1 MARKQRTPFTLKS
14 GNSIPFKAMGS
25 SPVKNKSKLSGIEN
39 INEFLVSSEKAK
51 DKSNEAEVKPNKKV
65 RAVGL
70 NGKPILGFGF
80 SLGGANKYI
89 DQALKKKADQAKWI
103 ESIKPYFEGRNKDEV
118 KNA

>member
-1 MARKQRTPFTLKS
+1 MAHKQRTPFTLKS

-51 DKSNEAEVKPNKKV
+51 NKSNEAEVKPNKKV

-80 SLGGANKYI
+80 MGGANKYI
-89 DQALKKKADQAKWI
+89 DQALKKKADKAQLI
-103 ESIKPYFEGRNKDEV
+103 GVIKPYFEGRNKDEV
-118 KNA
+118 KNT

>member
-25 SPVKNKSKLSGIEN
+25 SPVKNKSILSGVEN
-39 INEFLVSSEKAK
+39 INEFLVSGEKAK

-80 SLGGANKYI
+80 MGAGQRSI
-89 DQALKKKADQAKWI
+89 DQALEKKADKAQLI
-103 ESIKPYFEGRNKDEV
+103 GVIKPYFEGRNKDEV
-118 KNA
+118 KNT

>member
-25 SPVKNKSKLSGIEN
+25 SPVKNKSILSGVEN
-39 INEFLVSSEKAK
+39 INEFLVNSKKAK
-51 DKSNEAEVKPNKKV
+51 NKSNEAEVKPNKKV

-80 SLGGANKYI
+80 MGANKYA
-89 DQALKKKADQAKWI
+89 DQALKKKADKAKWV